1 MNEHGW
7 VEEKQHFICSI
18 IVANYH
24 SKVLENVGEYRKWL
38 KCYCRVDFVVDVFLF
53 AIHKMRYHSWH
64 TFRSWHT
71 CLLRWKKQLFEK
83 FSSNAEIDV
92 LLCIAANNKRFFF
105 WLDINQ
111 TTIIWQCTQAI
122 NSLCLSES
130 LYRVHWSDCMA
141 QDINGQCGL
150 FPDSFFIPP
159 VSHLDPFCEYNVN
172 GCNFEISSADA
183 ACSSAQWM
191 ECRGGNVAK
200 KQCE

>member
-1 MNEHGW
+1 MGE
-7 VEEKQHFICSI
+7 
-18 IVANYH
+18 
-24 SKVLENVGEYRKWL
+24 SKKNNI
-38 KCYCRVDFVVDVFLF
+38 LF
-53 AIHKMRYHSWH
+53 APSSWQIIIQ
-64 TFRSWHT
+64 RSWKMWANIGNDWNVTAESILWWRFFFLQYTKCNIILGTHFVHGIPAR
-71 CLLRWKKQLFEK
+71 CDER
-83 FSSNAEIDV
+83 SNFLKNLVATLKSMYCSALQQTIKD
-92 LLCIAANNKRFFF
+92 FF